1 MKYMVMGTSKKAIR
15 HAMPYRL
22 IMFLKKHKALG
33 RYINTI
39 YETRSY
45 YNQINKI
52 AMLKYISMSI
62 YIALDLCDDSD
73 QEFWLNI
80 YCSDEFKNFIKEEKE
95 KQKCYGLLPPLW

>member
-1 MKYMVMGTSKKAIR
+1 MERKLSRKQIR
-15 HAMPYRL
+15 YKMPYRL

-33 RYINTI
+33 RYINII

-45 YNQINKI
+45 YRQSNKI

-62 YIALDLCDDSD
+62 YITLDLCNDPD

-95 KQKCYGLLPPLW
+95 KQKQERCGLLLPLW